1 MRRVT
6 SWSAAIAAGLLLVT
20 PALAEVEPA
29 QLIEERQEFM
39 EGLGD
44 NLKVIRDFVK
54 EGIGTTGDVAEA
66 ARKIGEQADEIPT
79 LFPEGTGM
87 HEVDIETGARPE
99 IWEDPEDFAAKAE
112 SLREAALNFAEEAE
126 QHGDDRASIGRGLAT
141 LGRDGCGACHQVYRE
156 DLD

>member
-54 EGIGTTGDVAEA
+54 EGIGTAGDVAEA